1 MATRVIESVDA
12 RARGLG
18 ARRLEALEIGA
29 FVRRLDWPLLAAV
42 GALLGYG
49 LWAIA
54 GITRHDV
61 AGSPDFYLV
70 RQVVYVAIGVVAL
83 VAAIVVDPAYY
94 HRYKRGIYFGT
105 LGMMVLVLLAGAVAR
120 HSKRWLDVGF
130 FRFQPSEFGK
140 LLLVLFLAGFLADR
154 SRRIGEGRTSLAAIG
169 YAAGPIL
176 LVFIQPDIGTA
187 LVYGAALAA
196 VLFVAG
202 TRWVHLGALAAGAV
216 IAILAVLWLLPA
228 AGVHL
233 LKPYQQQRLTQWTH
247 PSSDPQGATYNL
259 FQSEDAVGAG
269 GVRGRGV
276 AGSTQ
281 TRFHFLPEHRTDFVF
296 ASLAEQRGFVGVSI
310 LLLLYLFVVWRGL
323 KILAVA
329 RDAFS
334 AIAAGGIVI
343 AFLFQIFVNVGMTIG
358 IAPITGIPLP
368 FMSVGGSSMIANL
381 LAIGVLEAI
390 YVRSVVPRRRRRL
403 TRGI

>member
-1 MATRVIESVDA
+1 LATRVIESVDA

-18 ARRLEALEIGA
+18 GGRVEALEIGA
-29 FVRRLDWPLLAAV
+29 FARRLDWPLLGAV
-42 GALLGYG
+42 AGLVAYG

-61 AGSPDFYLV
+61 AGSPDFYVV
-70 RQVVYVAIGVVAL
+70 RQGIYVGVGVVAL
-83 VAAIVVDPAYY
+83 AVAIAIDPVHY
-94 HRYKRGIYFGT
+94 HRYKKPIYFGT
-105 LGMMVLVLLAGAVAR
+105 LGMMALVLLVGTVSR
-120 HSKRWLDVGF
+120 HSKRWLDVGI

-140 LLLVLFLAGFLADR
+140 LLFVLFLAGFLADR
-154 SRRIGEGRTSLAAIG
+154 ARRIGEGRTSLATIG
-169 YAAGPIL
+169 YAAGPMF
-176 LVFIQPDIGTA
+176 LVFVQPDVGTA

-202 TRWVHLGALAAGAV
+202 TRWVHLALLGAGALVV
-216 IAILAVLWLLPA
+216 ILGVLWLLPA
-228 AGVHL
+228 AGVHV
-233 LKPYQQQRLTQWTH
+233 LKPYQQQRLTGFTN
-247 PSSDPQGATYNL
+247 PKSDPQAATYNL
-259 FQSEDAVGAG
+259 WQSLEAVGAG
-269 GVRGRGV
+269 GPRGRGV

-334 AIAAGGIVI
+334 AIAAGGIVL
-343 AFLFQIFVNVGMTIG
+343 AFLFQVFVNVGMTIG

-368 FMSVGGSSMIANL
+368 FMSVGGSSMIANM

-390 YVRSVVPRRRRRL
+390 HARSVVPRRRRL
-403 TRGI
+403 TGAI